1 VPNTLANFRFTDTDK
16 ACLENDW
23 LESVDTLNSIGEPR
37 VIHMDGPCIPRIE
50 NRRDLLEAE
59 KLLFPSNPDT
69 YNWVRTICRN
79 KDMFVDVALCLRWND
94 GDRFPP
100 TIFIPLYV
108 CQSPHDI
115 HCLVG
120 TIRKPRVPDFDMMDP
135 HAQPDP
141 DVFLTMYEFQ
151 DYFVGPQAIGS
162 DADAEL
168 FVLESIF
175 FTGDGVA
182 IPIAP
187 TGFERFVSGMLKPKN
202 KNARSGSIPQL
213 KQSVID
219 KLLEEYPWLKESDF
233 SAKVDAAYRKGG
245 GGGGGGG
252 GHDPD
257 KFMSLDDLDDIGREV
272 LLDAMAE
279 LEAKRDEL
287 EDVTDNYEHF
297 YYRVLGGKWT
307 KAFKGVSSDSI
318 CAASRAHA
326 VFWCDLYGLK
336 PTKTYTFNT
345 YGEFDCTMLAKEWVR
360 RHEFFFLMF
369 LADETWVNFQY
380 SDADKASYEEPV
392 EFAD

>member
-1 VPNTLANFRFTDTDK
+1 MGLTTTLVFITFSFGNHRNCNESGVPNTIDNFRFTDADK
-16 ACLENDW
+16 ACLEHDW
-23 LESVDTLNSIGEPR
+23 LESGNTLNSSGELC
-37 VIHMDGPCIPRIE
+37 VSHMDGPCVPRIE

-69 YNWVRTICRN
+69 PNWVRTICRN

-115 HCLVG
+115 HCLVC
-120 TIRKPRVPDFDMMDP
+120 TIRKSRVPDFDMMDP

-168 FVLESIF
+168 FVLDNIF
-175 FTGDGVA
+175 FTGGGVA
-182 IPIAP
+182 TPLAP
-187 TGFERFVSGMLKPKN
+187 TGFERFVSGREKPKN
-202 KNARSGSIPQL
+202 KNARSGSTPQL

-245 GGGGGGG
+245 GGGGGG
-252 GHDPD
+252 HDPD
-257 KFMSLDDLDDIGREV
+257 EFMSLDDLDDISEEV
-272 LLDAMAE
+272 LLDAMSE

-287 EDVTDNYEHF
+287 EDGTDDYLHF

-307 KAFKGVSSDSI
+307 KAFKGVSSDGI
-318 CAASRAHA
+318 CATARAHA
-326 VFWCDLYGLK
+326 
-336 PTKTYTFNT
+336 
-345 YGEFDCTMLAKEWVR
+345 EF
-360 RHEFFFLMF
+360 
-369 LADETWVNFQY
+369 
-380 SDADKASYEEPV
+380 
-392 EFAD
+392 